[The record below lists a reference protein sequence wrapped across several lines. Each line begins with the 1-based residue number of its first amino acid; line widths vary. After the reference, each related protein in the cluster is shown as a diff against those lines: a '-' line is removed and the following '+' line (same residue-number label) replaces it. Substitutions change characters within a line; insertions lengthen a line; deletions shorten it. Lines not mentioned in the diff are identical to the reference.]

1 MSIPPVIAS
10 VGPRPVREAP
20 GGDAA
25 THARTARGTFGPLPD
40 CVRATKH
47 TAARSPHEMRVG
59 FTTRTAAPDFIR
71 ATIPCR
77 QVSDL

>member
-1 MSIPPVIAS
+1 MSIPPVIAL

-40 CVRATKH
+40 CVRLA
-47 TAARSPHEMRVG
+47 
-59 FTTRTAAPDFIR
+59 
-71 ATIPCR
+71 
-77 QVSDL
+77 